1 MTPLIIAGIL
11 IAIILSA
18 VLLMYNGFVSAQ
30 NIVEEAGSYFSTME
44 RILLMKTSSA
54 LFRCDVAE
62 AMR

>member
-1 MTPLIIAGIL
+1 ME
-11 IAIILSA
+11 A
-18 VLLMYNGFVSAQ
+18 VVFPAAEAAEA
-30 NIVEEAGSYFSTME
+30 VEEAGSYFSTID